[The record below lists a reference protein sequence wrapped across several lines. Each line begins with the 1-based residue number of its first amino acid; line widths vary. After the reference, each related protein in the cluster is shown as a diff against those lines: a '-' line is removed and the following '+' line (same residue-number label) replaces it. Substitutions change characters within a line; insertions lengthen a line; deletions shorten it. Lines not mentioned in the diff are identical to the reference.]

1 MSTTDNASEV
11 VPASAQGRQT
21 GEFCAQGDVPTPPVE
36 AVSTVPPT
44 LPVSSQ
50 VVQDG
55 VANMATVTA
64 EPFSNVATA
73 PTVPSE
79 PPSRPRIPV
88 VAFEAFSARPD
99 VSTPGQP
106 ATGPDFSSS
115 DSDDCVS
122 GRLLLED
129 DPGWTVT
136 RTFQYLVH
144 PVQSSKDFL
153 GVVLKGLKVKR
164 VRGSDWLDME
174 PEAGQCV
181 VVGDRRFTLVL
192 CMQIGR
198 GYRVWVTGDEGCFTA
213 QAKDVVDV
221 FPLTGSDKTTAL
233 QRRLE
238 VLTFFIVVPHA
249 YTYILCCRCSK
260 EQRRCRRV
268 TCLRGEDTRTPASA
282 NPVF

>member
-1 MSTTDNASEV
+1 MLQLRRQFLVSLLVTPV
-11 VPASAQGRQT
+11 YLWLPLKLFLRGRT
-21 GEFCAQGDVPTPPVE
+21 FPLPTSVLLAPLTQM
-36 AVSTVPPT
+36 TVF
-44 LPVSSQ
+44 LAALSS
-50 VVQDG
+50 
-55 VANMATVTA
+55 
-64 EPFSNVATA
+64 
-73 PTVPSE
+73 
-79 PPSRPRIPV
+79 
-88 VAFEAFSARPD
+88 
-99 VSTPGQP
+99 
-106 ATGPDFSSS
+106 
-115 DSDDCVS
+115 
-122 GRLLLED
+122 
-129 DPGWTVT
+129 PGWTVT
-136 RTFQYLVH
+136 KTFQYLVH
-144 PVQSSKDFL
+144 PVQSSKSFL

-164 VRGSDWLDME
+164 ARDSDWLDME